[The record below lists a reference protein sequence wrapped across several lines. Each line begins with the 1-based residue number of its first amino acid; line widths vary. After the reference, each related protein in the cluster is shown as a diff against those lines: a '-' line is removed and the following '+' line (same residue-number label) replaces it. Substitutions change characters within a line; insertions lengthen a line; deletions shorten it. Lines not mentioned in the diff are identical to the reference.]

1 MDLSPNAVLRNITPA
16 PGRLP
21 AVRTLG
27 SFFARQ
33 GFSAVFIASVLS
45 ACVRPRVE
53 HTPAQPTRP
62 RAISSQDTWI
72 VPTESDPRGTDSL
85 ADLTR
90 GPLALLEDGTFALL
104 APDGSPAFAALTR
117 ENTLRSQ
124 TPHTVAAQRCA
135 IAPAGNGVLR
145 LCAGATEGDANAW
158 WIDRSQVV
166 PLPAPV
172 SSRAISDVTGDGVA
186 FDGRCNPSE
195 PDDGSTFCWLRR
207 DQLQW
212 REWTAPNRAT
222 LLALRGESALLSE
235 SGDLRATLAH
245 FDVNTSRRRVIEH
258 TDPTLDIDA
267 ATFAPNGDV
276 VVLSHRTG
284 RDGAIESFACVV
296 APGSPCT
303 ARPLHIHGVDIAF
316 ADARHGLA
324 VGAHANELSITTD
337 GGASWSP
344 ISPTGHPAPASVA
357 LPPPPVGRSTRRL
370 RIRPASTVVR
380 CNVHVCVAGRLVH
393 RWPDD

>member
-1 MDLSPNAVLRNITPA
+1 M
-16 PGRLP
+16 
-21 AVRTLG
+21 RTLG
-27 SFFARQ
+27 AFFSR
-33 GFSAVFIASVLS
+33 SVLPTLS
-45 ACVRPRVE
+45 VFLLASGCVRPRVE

-72 VPTESDPRGTDSL
+72 APTESDPRGTDTL

-90 GPLALLEDGTFALL
+90 SPAALLEDGTFVLL

-124 TPHTVAAQRCA
+124 TPHAVPAPRCA
-135 IAPAGNGVLR
+135 ISPAGNGVLR

-166 PLPAPV
+166 ALPAPV

-212 REWTAPNRAT
+212 REWSAPNRAT

-235 SGDLRATLAH
+235 AGDLRATLAH
-245 FDVNTSRRRVIEH
+245 FDVNTSRRRVVEH

-267 ATFAPNGDV
+267 ATFGPNGDV
-276 VVLSHRTG
+276 IVLSHRTG
-284 RDGAIESFACVV
+284 RDGAIESFACV
-296 APGSPCT
+296 ASLGSPCT
-303 ARPLHIHGVDIAF
+303 ARALHIHAMDIAF
-316 ADARHGLA
+316 ADTRHGLA

-344 ISPTGHPAPASVA
+344 ITPTGHPAPASVA
-357 LPPPPVGRSTRRL
+357 LPTPPIARSSRRL

-380 CNVHVCVAGRLVH
+380 CNVRVCVAGRLVH